1 MRLALVGHLEL
12 EKLKITS
19 RKSLKA
25 SQLRLTFSCQ
35 KLLIWAKSRCSS
47 IWKKYPSFRKNLP
60 SKGKNIWLFSLLR
73 KKSKI
78 CSLESKEKFF
88 DFFRANLSDL
98 EWFECQFQKL
108 TYGAFF
114 PLNFHHW
121 VGICGQL
128 WLLVKTIE
136 FWNTLCSNLINNK
149 VNFKIPC
156 LLKFFNSD

>member
-1 MRLALVGHLEL
+1 MR
-12 EKLKITS
+12 
-19 RKSLKA
+19 R
-25 SQLRLTFSCQ
+25 FQ
-35 KLLIWAKSRCSS
+35 KG
-47 IWKKYPSFRKNLP
+47 WKKFFLMAC
-60 SKGKNIWLFSLLR
+60 LLMLLGYFWHQKR
-73 KKSKI
+73 AWI
-78 CSLESKEKFF
+78 II
-88 DFFRANLSDL
+88 DFFGAKWSNL
-98 EWFECQFQKL
+98 ECFECWFQKL

-156 LLKFFNSD
+156 LLTFFNSDLKFVFCDKNWVGKIPHTSIFGTGTQIIPNQTSLREKNQ

>member
-1 MRLALVGHLEL
+1 MAEKGALI
-12 EKLKITS
+12 KRCLKTKFI
-19 RKSLKA
+19 LV
-25 SQLRLTFSCQ
+25 
-35 KLLIWAKSRCSS
+35 IHV
-47 IWKKYPSFRKNLP
+47 I
-60 SKGKNIWLFSLLR
+60 KGNFWHQMSAWIV
-73 KKSKI
+73 I
-78 CSLESKEKFF
+78 
-88 DFFRANLSDL
+88 DFFRANSSDL

-156 LLKFFNSD
+156 LLTFFNSDLKFVFCDKNWVGKIPHKSIFGTHTQIIPNQTSLREKNQ